1 VGEEKGG
8 GDYFTCYGRNLI
20 SNWIFS
26 MKEKQNIKLP
36 VSVFVCLLK
45 S

>member
-8 GDYFTCYGRNLI
+8 GDYFTGYGRNLI

-26 MKEKQNIKLP
+26 MKAKTKY
-36 VSVFVCLLK
+36 
-45 S
+45 

>member
-8 GDYFTCYGRNLI
+8 GDYYTGYGRNLI

-26 MKEKQNIKLP
+26 MKAKFVKYKRIK
-36 VSVFVCLLK
+36 
-45 S
+45 